1 MDNIVDIDE
10 LDAVSS
16 LRRRLAHLSPQT
28 SPSIYR
34 VPRQLGDVNMKAYE
48 PEMVAIGPY
57 HHGKDNLKM
66 MEELKLRYV
75 QSLVDHKPH
84 VLVEQYIAA
93 IAGMEKMA
101 RVCYAEPISQNA
113 SEFIVMLVVD
123 GCFIIELISR
133 NHDNER
139 TYVPARS
146 RNSLQ
151 HDLIL
156 LENQIP
162 FFVLCKLYDLIQGPD
177 KHATLMK
184 RVLTFCGD
192 VFPGNVL
199 YRPGRR
205 SVDVKHILDLVH
217 SNWHAASSAS
227 SDDHTMQATAESDL
241 IIPSASQL
249 KDANIKFRKKEYDR
263 NSSESLL
270 RNLIAYEQYLPM
282 NESTPV
288 ADYAS
293 LLDCLINSKIDVQIL
308 CRHGIIENMVGSE
321 QVVADFVNRLTDK
334 IIYYPKNFMYGETFR
349 HINTY
354 HHKRWNRTVAV
365 FHRDYFSSPWAYVS
379 FFGAVLLLL
388 LTIAQTLFAA
398 LQQFRRR

>member
-75 QSLVDHKPH
+75 QSLVDHKPRI
-84 VLVEQYIAA
+84 LIEQYIAA
-93 IAGMEKMA
+93 IAGIEKMA
-101 RVCYAEPISQNA
+101 RDCYAEPISQNA

-151 HDLIL
+151 LARSDTLGKSDSLLCSVQAFRPHSRARQARHVDGMCLDLL
-156 LENQIP
+156 
-162 FFVLCKLYDLIQGPD
+162 
-177 KHATLMK
+177 
-184 RVLTFCGD
+184 
-192 VFPGNVL
+192 
-199 YRPGRR
+199 RPGRR

-249 KDANIKFRKKEYDR
+249 KDANIRFRKKEYDR
-263 NSSESLL
+263 SPL
-270 RNLIAYEQYLPM
+270 RFH
-282 NESTPV
+282 
-288 ADYAS
+288 AS
-293 LLDCLINSKIDVQIL
+293 RGTTLFDVEFKEGGGVMLMPTLKIEDSRIL

-349 HINTY
+349 RINTY